1 MAPTT
6 GHDHGNPNN
15 NGFLKVSDLHTLY
28 YEEYGNPNG
37 KPVVFLHGG
46 PGGGAVAKA
55 NTSFFDP
62 AVYRVVLFDQR
73 GAGRSRPVAELRDN
87 TTQLLIEDVEKLR
100 QRIGVKKWAMVFG
113 GSWGSTLALAYA
125 QAHPEAVGSL
135 VLRGIF
141 LCSQEELDTFYRGTS
156 SQTFYPEYYEEW
168 LNYLPEQDRGDPLAG
183 YYKALT
189 SEDRQT
195 RVEAGRAFN
204 KLELMLSQT
213 IAPEDVLAKLSND
226 EWVLSHGRIETHY
239 FVNGAFLKEGQLLAE
254 ENVQKIRHIPT
265 TIVQGR
271 LDLVCV
277 PKVAWALH
285 KALPQSELHFVA
297 GAGHSA
303 MEPATKAKLIE
314 VCDKYG
320 ELNLV

>member
-1 MAPTT
+1 MAPAT
-6 GHDHGNPNN
+6 GHVHGNPND
-15 NGFLKVSDLHTLY
+15 NGFL
-28 YEEYGNPNG
+28 
-37 KPVVFLHGG
+37 KPVVFLNGG
-46 PGGGAVAKA
+46 PGGGAVAKV
-55 NTSFFDP
+55 NTSFDP
-62 AVYRVVLFDQR
+62 EAYRVVLFDQR
-73 GAGRSRPVAELRDN
+73 GAGRSRPVAELREN
-87 TTQLLIEDVEKLR
+87 TTQHLIEDVEKLR
-100 QRIGVKKWAMVFG
+100 ERIGVEKWAMVFG

-135 VLRGIF
+135 ILRGIF

-156 SQTFYPEYYEEW
+156 SQTFYPEYCEEW
-168 LNYLPEQDRGDPLAG
+168 LTYLPEQDRGDPLAG

-213 IAPEDVLAKLSND
+213 IAPDDVLAKLSNV
-226 EWVLSHGRIETHY
+226 EWVISHGRIETHY
-239 FVNGAFLKEGQLLAE
+239 FVNGAFLNEGQLLAE
-254 ENVQKIRHIPT
+254 ENVQKIRHVPT

-277 PKVAWALH
+277 PKVAWAFL
-285 KALPQSELHFVA
+285 KALPQSELHFIA

-320 ELNLV
+320 KLNLV